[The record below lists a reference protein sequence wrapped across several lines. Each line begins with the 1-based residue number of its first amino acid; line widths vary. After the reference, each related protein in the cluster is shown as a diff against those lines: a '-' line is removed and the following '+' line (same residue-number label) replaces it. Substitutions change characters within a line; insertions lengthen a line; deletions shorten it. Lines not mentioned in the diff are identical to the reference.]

1 MNPINSTNPNNA
13 TNPTNATNPMNAKN
27 STNPINE
34 HPHNEE
40 AFRLL
45 SELHNSPNLTQ
56 RELSK
61 NLNISLGKTNYLIQQ
76 LIKKGIVKMKNFSRN
91 PGKIGKVKYIL
102 TGKGLEQKIKL
113 TYHFLKRKEAEYER
127 LKDEW
132 EHLRKEGV
140 ISGSQSLREKIAN
153 GKEV

>member
-1 MNPINSTNPNNA
+1 M
-13 TNPTNATNPMNAKN
+13 
-27 STNPINE
+27 NE
-34 HPHNEE
+34 HVESDQPPESHNEE

-56 RELSK
+56 RQLSQS
-61 NLNISLGKTNYLIQQ
+61 LNISLGKTNYLIQQ

-91 PGKIGKVKYIL
+91 PGKLGKVKYVL

-113 TYHFLKRKEAEYER
+113 TYHFLKRKEAEYNK

-132 EHLRKEGV
+132 LRIRSNEEALKG
-140 ISGSQSLREKIAN
+140 
-153 GKEV
+153 GK